1 MAERLQQV
9 QGHLSNTFP
18 SGLVAGQ
25 TAIVTGAGQG
35 IGAETAL
42 LFAKEGAKVVVAD
55 LDGAKAAEV
64 VRLIRAT
71 GGEAVAVAGDIMAKE
86 TIEKVINAA
95 AELGGGKIHCIV
107 NNAGFTWDGVI
118 HKMTDKQ
125 WDMIMN
131 LHTKAPFQVVRAAA
145 PYFRVKDGEPRNI
158 INVSSVSG
166 LHGNAG
172 QANYATAKMGI
183 IGLTK
188 SIAKEWGPQ
197 FGVRANT
204 VAFGSVATRLTQEK
218 EAGAFANVNG
228 EKIPLGI
235 PKSQLRGA
243 DGFQHVPL
251 RREASAY
258 EAALTILALASPLS
272 SYISGHT
279 LEVTGGFGI

>member
-107 NNAGFTWDGVI
+107 NNVYFLFPFLSLPAFSCVLRKGGEGEVI
-118 HKMTDKQ
+118 
-125 WDMIMN
+125 
-131 LHTKAPFQVVRAAA
+131 
-145 PYFRVKDGEPRNI
+145 
-158 INVSSVSG
+158 
-166 LHGNAG
+166 
-172 QANYATAKMGI
+172 
-183 IGLTK
+183 
-188 SIAKEWGPQ
+188 
-197 FGVRANT
+197 
-204 VAFGSVATRLTQEK
+204 
-218 EAGAFANVNG
+218 G
-228 EKIPLGI
+228 EKG
-235 PKSQLRGA
+235 RG
-243 DGFQHVPL
+243 G
-251 RREASAY
+251 
-258 EAALTILALASPLS
+258 
-272 SYISGHT
+272 
-279 LEVTGGFGI
+279 